1 MLETKNLQDSRSN
14 SAGRTRARLLKVSG
28 VALLMIA
35 VLGLI
40 AFQAIWQQAPFWQSA
55 LLFALLVVVVAVGI
69 GSYTRGKRMSAPP
82 ADALIASDPRPPVL
96 YLRSFKD
103 DLVTAEPQQT
113 KLGGLLGA
121 ITSAATGTEEE
132 QLADAMKEVGPFVAI
147 GRPGEPLP

>member
-1 MLETKNLQDSRSN
+1 MLETRNLQDSRSN

-69 GSYTRGKRMSAPP
+69 GSYTRGKRSRRINSLRP
-82 ADALIASDPRPPVL
+82 AAAGTLFALL
-96 YLRSFKD
+96 
-103 DLVTAEPQQT
+103 
-113 KLGGLLGA
+113 
-121 ITSAATGTEEE
+121 
-132 QLADAMKEVGPFVAI
+132 
-147 GRPGEPLP
+147 